1 MRTERTAEEKAFLRK
16 LRLRVVERILLSFA
30 MLTVSAVA
38 TLAALTTLGVP
49 IPPSVWSLIAMMWL
63 LWFASKLLQ
72 PIVME
77 RREAIMPRERS
88 AAYVEFLDKL
98 KTAADAATQP
108 GQENGNAQDTQEDPS
123 RH

>member
-63 LWFASKLLQ
+63 LWFAPKLLQ